1 MASVYALGFVGA
13 SAILNRVP
21 HPGGGVVLA
30 AQRVG
35 VNLGSG
41 ANRGV
46 PEAFGD
52 RHQIHAVVQQLAR
65 VAVAQERERVALGLG

>member
-1 MASVYALGFVGA
+1 
-13 SAILNRVP
+13 
-21 HPGGGVVLA
+21 
-30 AQRVG
+30 VG